1 MNKKKSKMSKKK
13 SKMSKKKSKM
23 SKKKCKSGKIL
34 RKSYSTKKGKKVKAS
49 CIKDQGKKGKGPK
62 TLPKIKTDMSLG
74 DFGYELKKSFEKRKV
89 ALKKAITVHGFIK
102 IIKRLSL
109 IRNYS
114 KSNQSNYNKFTK
126 DIKFLQ
132 SLKN

>member
-1 MNKKKSKMSKKK
+1 MPSKISRKKKS
-13 SKMSKKKSKM
+13 

-34 RKSYSTKKGKKVKAS
+34 RKSYKTKKGVKVKAS

-62 TLPKIKTDMSLG
+62 TLPKIKTYMSLG
-74 DFGYELKKSFEKRKV
+74 DHGYELKKSFEKRKT
-89 ALKKAITVHGFIK
+89 ALKKAVKVYGVIK

-114 KSNQSNYNKFTK
+114 KSNETNYKKYTK
-126 DIKFLQ
+126 DLEFLKT
-132 SLKN
+132 LK

>member
-1 MNKKKSKMSKKK
+1 MPSKRSYKKKKSS
-13 SKMSKKKSKM
+13 
-23 SKKKCKSGKIL
+23 KKCKSGKIL
-34 RKSYSTKKGKKVKAS
+34 RKAYITKNGVKVKAS

-74 DFGYELKKSFEKRKV
+74 EYGYELKKSFEKRKT
-89 ALKKAITVHGFIK
+89 ALKKAVKVYGVIK

-114 KSNQSNYNKFTK
+114 KSNKTNYNKYTK
-126 DIKFLQ
+126 DLEFLKT
-132 SLKN
+132 LK

>member
-1 MNKKKSKMSKKK
+1 MPLKKSKKKL
-13 SKMSKKKSKM
+13 S
-23 SKKKCKSGKIL
+23 KKCKSGKIL
-34 RKSYSTKKGKKVKAS
+34 RKSYKTKKGVKVKAS

-74 DFGYELKKSFEKRKV
+74 EYGYELKISFEKRQT
-89 ALKKAITVHGFIK
+89 ALKKAVKVYGVIK

-114 KSNQSNYNKFTK
+114 KSNKTNYNKYTK
-126 DIKFLQ
+126 DIEFLKT
-132 SLKN
+132 LK